1 MAAILSWPQCVN
13 EQRKFEETCPIFS
26 QHCVYWRTDTAKSCG
41 ICRYS
46 GDLIRDLYLNLPL
59 DKMAAISQ
67 TILSYCIF
75 VNKKSYI
82 VIQIWLK
89 FVSKGPI
96 DNNPTQV

>member
-1 MAAILSWPQCVN
+1 MSSGKWRPFCLGLNVLMSKEN
-13 EQRKFEETCPIFS
+13 LRKLVQFS
-26 QHCVYWRTDTAKSCG
+26 VSTAKSCG

-59 DKMAAISQ
+59 DKMAAILE
-67 TILSYCIF
+67 TILSYCVF
-75 VNKKSYI
+75 VNKEFYI

-96 DNNPTQV
+96 DNNPVQV